1 MKNKKNF
8 LNILYNPYNS
18 KNYNVSKKLLLNNH
32 FLIKYTSMFRL
43 FLSIMFILISYN
55 SYADK
60 NMMIGSL
67 GKSEEVNRTIKVI
80 MYDNYYEPSSFNIKS
95 GETIKFE
102 VVNAGEL
109 VHEFNIANAMMHK
122 KHQPEMER
130 MVENEILL
138 ADSIDKEKMKKMAKM
153 DKSMGHSH
161 SNSVLLEPN
170 EKGDIVWKFENAMNI
185 EIACNVPGHY
195 QVGMIAKV
203 DIK

>member
-1 MKNKKNF
+1 MKKF
-8 LNILYNPYNS
+8 IITLVFVL
-18 KNYNVSKKLLLNNH
+18 VSFQSL
-32 FLIKYTSMFRL
+32 
-43 FLSIMFILISYN
+43 
-55 SYADK
+55 ADK

-67 GKSEEVNRTIKVI
+67 GKIDEVNRTIKVI
-80 MYDNYYEPSSFNIKS
+80 MYDNYYEPNNFNIKS

-102 VVNAGEL
+102 VVNAGQL
-109 VHEFNIANAMMHK
+109 VHEFNIANSMMHK
-122 KHQPEMER
+122 KHQPEMEK

-138 ADSIDKEKMKKMAKM
+138 TDSIDKEKMKKMAKI

-195 QVGMIAKV
+195 QIGMIAKV

>member
-1 MKNKKNF
+1 MNK
-8 LNILYNPYNS
+8 L
-18 KNYNVSKKLLLNNH
+18 
-32 FLIKYTSMFRL
+32 
-43 FLSIMFILISYN
+43 ILIILFTLISFK
-55 SYADK
+55 SFADK

-67 GKSEEVNRTIKVI
+67 GKVEEVNRTIKVV
-80 MYDNYYEPSSFNIKS
+80 MYDNYYEPSNFSIKS

-102 VVNAGEL
+102 VINAGEL

-122 KHQPEMER
+122 KHQPEMEK

-138 ADSIDKEKMKKMAKM
+138 ADSINKDKMKKMAKV
-153 DKSMGHSH
+153 DKAMGHSH
-161 SNSVLLEPN
+161 SSSVLLEPK
-170 EKGDIVWKFENAMNI
+170 EKGNIVWKFENAMNI